1 MNAPTADAITSIE
14 LRELLE
20 SSTAPRVVDVR
31 TPAEFETVHI
41 AGSYNVPLDV
51 LHKHCREIAQRLDQD
66 HEVVLVCRIQG
77 NARRRPKHCYET
89 RD

>member
-1 MNAPTADAITSIE
+1 MLDVPTIETLRVGRPQLVITHCRLIQEEGMNAPTADAITSIE

-41 AGSYNVPLDV
+41 AGV
-51 LHKHCREIAQRLDQD
+51 LQRP
-66 HEVVLVCRIQG
+66 
-77 NARRRPKHCYET
+77 ARCAA
-89 RD
+89 